1 MKIIVLMITILMF
14 AINSACAS
22 HVHQM
27 ILFSLKAEHS
37 SENWHGNDE
46 TQRVAFWL
54 Q

>member
-37 SENWHGNDE
+37 KWGALNLKIGTVMMKHRE
-46 TQRVAFWL
+46 
-54 Q
+54 